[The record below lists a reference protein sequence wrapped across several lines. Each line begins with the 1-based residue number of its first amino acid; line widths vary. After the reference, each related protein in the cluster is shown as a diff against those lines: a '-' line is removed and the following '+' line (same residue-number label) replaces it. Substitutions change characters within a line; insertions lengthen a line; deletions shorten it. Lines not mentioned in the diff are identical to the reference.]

1 MDDNCVIHECKVAL
15 LLIDVIND
23 LEFPG
28 GDKLVDSAEA
38 AAENT
43 AALKRQAKAH
53 RVPCLYVNDNFGQW
67 QSDFKKTVARCA
79 REGVRGSGM
88 SRKLAPEANDY
99 FVLKPRHSGF
109 YQTPLD
115 LLLRHLRAARLI
127 LCGLTT
133 DSCVSFTANDAYLR
147 GYEILVPEDCSA
159 AISQSRHSG
168 ALQQMRNTLK
178 ARTEESGQIDFAK
191 LLEKTG
197 DPP

>member
-28 GDKLVDSAEA
+28 GDKLVSSAEA
-38 AAENT
+38 AAGNI
-43 AALKRQAKAH
+43 AALKREAKAH
-53 RVPCLYVNDNFGQW
+53 QVPCLYVNDNFGHW
-67 QSDFKKTVARCA
+67 QSDFKKTIVRCA
-79 REGVRGSGM
+79 REGVRGSAT
-88 SRKLAPEANDY
+88 SREVAPEAHDY

-109 YQTPLD
+109 YQTPLN
-115 LLLRHLRAARLI
+115 LLLRHLQAVKLI

-133 DSCVSFTANDAYLR
+133 DSCVLFTANDAYLR

-178 ARTEESGQIDFAK
+178 ARTEGSRLIDFGK

-197 DPP
+197 ESP